1 MIEHPD
7 AVTITVR
14 GVLIDMDG
22 VLISSTACDEK
33 CWLRWARIH
42 GMEGQ
47 FVLKATHGRRT
58 KDTIRALRPDL
69 DAELEQKRMEEIEME
84 EREGI
89 VILPGARQFLASL
102 PSEKWTIVSSASA
115 RVLRARLECAHIHVP
130 LNVVT
135 ADSVLHGKPH
145 PEPYQAAARILGLQ
159 PQECLVIE
167 DAPSGVESGKAA
179 RCNVL
184 AVLSSH
190 PVADLT
196 EADWIVPSL
205 EYVIAAPTQD
215 GAIAVRLTRLSSESH
230 FDENRTGS

>member
-1 MIEHPD
+1 MIEYPD
-7 AVTITVR
+7 SVTITVR

-22 VLISSTACDEK
+22 VLISSTSCDER

-42 GMEGQ
+42 GIEGR
-47 FVLKATHGRRT
+47 FALKDTHGRRT

-69 DAELEQKRMEEIEME
+69 DAEVEQKRMEEIEME

-89 VILPGARQFLASL
+89 VPLPGAWQFVASL
-102 PSEKWTIVSSASA
+102 PSEMWTIVSSASE

-130 LNVVT
+130 ANVVT

-145 PEPYQAAARILGLQ
+145 PEPYQTAARILGLQ
-159 PQECLVIE
+159 PAECLVIE
-167 DAPSGVESGKAA
+167 DSPSGITSGRAA
-179 RCNVL
+179 RCKIL

-196 EADWIVPSL
+196 EANWIVPSL
-205 EYVIAAPTQD
+205 EHVTATPTQD
-215 GAIAVRLTRLSSESH
+215 GAIAVRLRCLSSESH
-230 FDENRTGS
+230 

>member
-1 MIEHPD
+1 
-7 AVTITVR
+7 
-14 GVLIDMDG
+14 
-22 VLISSTACDEK
+22 
-33 CWLRWARIH
+33 
-42 GMEGQ
+42 MEGK
-47 FVLKATHGRRT
+47 FALKDTHGRRT

-69 DAELEQKRMEEIEME
+69 DAEVEQKRMEEIELE

-102 PSEKWTIVSSASA
+102 PSEMWTIVSSASE
-115 RVLRARLECAHIHVP
+115 RVLRARLDCAHIHVP
-130 LNVVT
+130 PNVIT

-159 PQECLVIE
+159 PEECLVIE
-167 DAPSGVESGKAA
+167 DSPSGIASGKAA

-196 EADWIVPSL
+196 ESNWIVPSL
-205 EYVIAAPTQD
+205 EHVTATPTRDGEIA
-215 GAIAVRLTRLSSESH
+215 IRLTCLSSESH
-230 FDENRTGS
+230 LGENATGS